1 MEENEFNEMKEMVD
15 EICSSVKMSKSKL
28 LYVLMDPEQESVR
41 AVFEEN
47 GFSEEGQEHLM
58 NAIAYILYEEMIERE
73 FFKRTV
79 EMLFNNDE
87 LIDLGQKLG
96 FFDNEENN
104 NE

>member
-1 MEENEFNEMKEMVD
+1 MEDKEFNEMKETVD
-15 EICSSVKMSKSKL
+15 EICSSMKMSKSKL
-28 LYVLMDPEQESVR
+28 LYVLMDPELESVR

-58 NAIAYILYEEMIERE
+58 NAITYILYEEMIERE

-87 LIDLGQKLG
+87 LIDLAQKLG
-96 FFDNEENN
+96 FFDNEEA
-104 NE
+104 